1 MTGLNGSKRVKILTE
16 AMPYIQQYNGK
27 TVVVKYGGAAMEK
40 AELREAIIDDII
52 LLSLVGIRLVLVHGG
67 GPEINSLLNR
77 LEIRP
82 RFIDGLRYT
91 DAETMDVVQMV
102 LSGKVNKTLVSQ
114 INRRGGKALGL
125 SGQDGNLFAAKL
137 LNEDYGLVGEVVATD
152 PKPVIMALDNGYI
165 PVISTVA
172 SGTDADT
179 AYNINADI
187 AAAKLSVEL
196 EAEKLFLLTD
206 VPGILRNPNDPAT
219 LIPEVTLSELR
230 TLERDGT
237 VSKGM
242 IPKVDCCVNA
252 LENGV
257 KRAVILDGRTPH
269 SLLVEMLTDDG
280 VGTQIVNR

>member
-1 MTGLNGSKRVKILTE
+1 MTGSKRVKILAE
-16 AMPYIQQYNGK
+16 ALPYIQKYLQK

-67 GPEINSLLNR
+67 GPEINALLNR
-77 LEIRP
+77 LGKKP

-91 DAETMDVVQMV
+91 DEETMDVVQMV
-102 LSGKVNKTLVSQ
+102 LCGKVNKELVSQ
-114 INRRGGKALGL
+114 INRRGGKAIGL
-125 SGQDGNLFAAKL
+125 SGQDGTLFTAERLKGFS
-137 LNEDYGLVGEVVATD
+137 DYGLVGEIINTD
-152 PKPVIMALDNGYI
+152 PAPVEMALNNGYI

-172 SGTDADT
+172 HGSDT

-196 EAEKLFLLTD
+196 KAEKLFLLTD
-206 VPGILRNPNDPAT
+206 VPGILRNQNDTAT
-219 LIPEVTLSELR
+219 LIPEIALSELR
-230 TLERDGT
+230 TLIGDGT

-242 IPKVDCCVNA
+242 IPKVECCVSA

-257 KRAVILDGRTPH
+257 NRAVILDGRTPH

-280 VGTQIVNR
+280 VGTQIVQG

>member
-1 MTGLNGSKRVKILTE
+1 MTGSKRVKILAE
-16 AMPYIQQYNGK
+16 ALPYIQKYLQK

-67 GPEINSLLNR
+67 GPEINALLNR
-77 LEIRP
+77 LGKKP

-91 DAETMDVVQMV
+91 DEETMDVVQMV
-102 LSGKVNKTLVSQ
+102 LCGKVNKGLVSQ
-114 INRRGGKALGL
+114 INRRGGKAIGL
-125 SGQDGNLFAAKL
+125 SGQDGGLFTAERLKGIS
-137 LNEDYGLVGEVVATD
+137 DYGLVGEIVKID
-152 PKPVIMALDNGYI
+152 PASVEMALNNGYI

-172 SGTDADT
+172 HGSDADT

-187 AAAKLSVEL
+187 AAARLSVEL
-196 EAEKLFLLTD
+196 KAEKLFLLTD
-206 VPGILRNPNDPAT
+206 VPGILRNQNDPAT
-219 LIPEVTLSELR
+219 LIQEVALSELR
-230 TLERDGT
+230 ALVGDGT

-242 IPKVDCCVNA
+242 IPKVECCVSA

-257 KRAVILDGRTPH
+257 NRAVILDGRTPH

-280 VGTQIVNR
+280 VGTQIVQG